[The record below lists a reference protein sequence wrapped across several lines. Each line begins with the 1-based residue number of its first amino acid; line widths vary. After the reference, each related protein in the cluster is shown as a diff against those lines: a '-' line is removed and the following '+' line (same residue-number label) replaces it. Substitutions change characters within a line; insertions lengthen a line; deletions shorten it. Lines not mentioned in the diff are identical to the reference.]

1 MKKRVISSIVVISV
15 VLSALVGCGK
25 DDYAEINEKPSIENE
40 NIADDS
46 ASSIEEEADSTLE
59 ETVEEAEE
67 DDFPY
72 ADAEILT
79 DEIFDYYATEGWQGA
94 YKKVLAGFVNPL
106 TEEVGMEPMNE
117 YAVYDIDKN
126 GIPELL
132 IKSGTCEADYKTFF
146 YSYDGNEAKS
156 AGEEW
161 SGHTSYYTYPAGNG
175 IVQYNAHMG
184 YAGAYRYSLGN
195 DGIVYENEEL
205 FVDNLD
211 ERAGGYGIEY
221 ILVSAAVDD
230 AKLIG
235 LYATDCMLGL
245 LEYDS
250 ALKTCS
256 REALSHDD
264 MKSMVTDILDCS
276 TDFYGAKESEAW
288 SSDTIFYLG
297 KMNMADMY
305 KVGGLFRYSDSEAYL
320 LDSYYADFNEDGQEE
335 CLTVFSENQN
345 NNLAFIIFSYQ
356 NERMYGYIFDSIY
369 DDGVDVVGN
378 KIYTSGEYGRYEYTM
393 KFYLDQC
400 RMEMDYSDYVAFSS
414 KAEASLEEI
423 RKNIKSQNGIL
434 GVALLGYEGNYS
446 GKYHDEVI
454 EEYADAHPNEAFYK
468 ELERC
473 NFVVEPGEEVYLLVP
488 VSNDCMINVYE
499 QVWGE
504 FSSNEMPERGRALYK
519 GKVGEPIL
527 VRGNQSDIVSN
538 LEISVIV
545 SGKETIYHPQLS
557 LENGEVM
564 TGDGIVLI
572 D

>member
-1 MKKRVISSIVVISV
+1 MKKRSVLSIVLISV
-15 VLSALVGCGK
+15 VLASLSGCGK
-25 DDYAEINEKPSIENE
+25 SAVNISGAIESE
-40 NIADDS
+40 TEQTG
-46 ASSIEEEADSTLE
+46 SIEEKD
-59 ETVEEAEE
+59 ETISVEEEE
-67 DDFPY
+67 PEEEKEENPFS
-72 ADAEILT
+72 DAEILT

-146 YSYDGNEAKS
+146 YSYDGNEVKS

-161 SGHTSYYTYPAGNG
+161 SGHTSYYSYPGDNG

-184 YAGAYRYSLGN
+184 FAAAYRYSLGN
-195 DGIVYENEEL
+195 DGIVFENEKL
-205 FVDNLD
+205 FEDNLD

-221 ILVSAAVDD
+221 IPVSAAVDD
-230 AKLIG
+230 AEMIG

-245 LEYDS
+245 LNYDCM
-250 ALKTCS
+250 LKTCS
-256 REALSHDD
+256 AEALNHED
-264 MKSMVTDILDCS
+264 MKTMVTDVLDCNA
-276 TDFYGAKESEAW
+276 DFYGAKESEVW
-288 SSDTIFYLG
+288 SDDTNFYLG
-297 KMNMADMY
+297 EMNMTDMY
-305 KVGGLFRYSDSEAYL
+305 KVGGLFIYSDAEAYL
-320 LDSYYADFNEDGQEE
+320 LDTYYTDFNEDGQEE
-335 CLTVFSENQN
+335 CLAVFSENQN
-345 NNLAFIIFSYQ
+345 NNLALILFSYQ

-369 DDGVDVVGN
+369 EDEVDVVGN
-378 KIYTSGEYGRYEYTM
+378 KIYTSGEFGSYECDL

-400 RMEMDYSDYVAFSS
+400 RMEMKRSDYVAFSS

-423 RKNIKSQNGIL
+423 RKNIKSKNGIL

-468 ELERC
+468 ELEKC
-473 NFVVEPGEEVYLLVP
+473 SYIIEPGEEVYLLVP

-519 GKVGEPIL
+519 GKVGEPII